1 MLTRLKRWFVYGL
14 LIWVP
19 IAITVFVVRFL
30 LELFDKLLGFVPAQ
44 YRPEHLW
51 GFGIPGL
58 GLMLAIVL
66 LIMTGLLASNL
77 VGRFVVAGLDR
88 LMARIPFVRAI
99 YGGSKQVA
107 ATLFAGKTQAFR
119 RAALVPFPTR
129 GVYSIGFITS
139 SQLGEVQEKTGVEV
153 VSVFVPTTPNPTS
166 GFILLVPK
174 EDVTELEMTVEEAL
188 KMIVSLGVVVPEWP
202 RVVRDQLVAAKGNR

>member
-1 MLTRLKRWFVYGL
+1 MFARLKRWFAYGL

-19 IAITVFVVRFL
+19 IAVTVFVVRFL
-30 LELFDKLLGFVPAQ
+30 LDLFDKLLGFVPAG

-58 GLMLAIVL
+58 GLLLAIVL
-66 LIMTGLLASNL
+66 LIVTGLLASNL
-77 VGRFVVAGLDR
+77 VGRSIVAGLDR

-107 ATLFAGKTQAFR
+107 ATLFAGETKAFR

-129 GVYSIGFITS
+129 GSYSIGFITS
-139 SQLGEVQEKTGVEV
+139 HRLGEVQEKTGAEI

-174 EDVTELEMTVEEAL
+174 EDVIELEMTVEEAL

-202 RVVRDQLVAAKGNR
+202 RSERDRLVATPGKL